1 MQALKA
7 LDSDYVAIKER
18 QRFLIKHYERLK
30 EIKETDSKTQISRT
44 TSQKR
49 HKPYFEIGRN
59 LEIQK
64 TNKILLDKLASINK
78 RSTKKL
84 EPQSHSSKAL
94 KSLNLTS
101 RRQEAQRIINEN
113 EQIVKRITSQ
123 KPQILKKKFDM
134 DFEKHEKYKGNLSK
148 LRLLKY
154 KEYCKSISPI
164 SDRKGK
170 SMTPTIESNITPSEK
185 NHNIN
190 PSFFQ
195 RGNFFN
201 GEIHGSV
208 EDDSSYEDDF
218 EGEMNK

>member
-1 MQALKA
+1 MQTLKV
-7 LDSDYVAIKER
+7 LDSDYVTIKER

-30 EIKETDSKTQISRT
+30 EIKQTDSKTQISRT
-44 TSQKR
+44 ASQKK
-49 HKPYFEIGRN
+49 HKPYLETDRN
-59 LEIQK
+59 LEIKK

-84 EPQSHSSKAL
+84 EPQPHFFKGL
-94 KSLNLTS
+94 KSLNLTL

-123 KPQILKKKFDM
+123 KPQILKKKFDR
-134 DFEKHEKYKGNLSK
+134 DFEKHEIYKGNLSK
-148 LRLLKY
+148 IRLLKY
-154 KEYCKSISPI
+154 KEYCESISPI

-170 SMTPTIESNITPSEK
+170 SMTPTIESNVTPSEK
-185 NHNIN
+185 NQNIN

-195 RGNFFN
+195 RERFFN
-201 GEIHGSV
+201 EEMHGSV

-218 EGEMNK
+218 D